1 MISKSQ
7 NLSLIAREIF
17 DEALQSVDAFEAVRR
32 AVRVKDDKLRVVDSV
47 YDLDK
52 FSSVYSVA
60 IGKAASQMAKALDEI
75 LSERLIAGV
84 VSAPKGDF
92 NLSKAWR
99 VFHGGHPAPNEES
112 FASARAAFELL
123 KEANK
128 TNSLVIFL
136 VSGGG
141 SAMMECLRDE
151 KISLEDYQEA
161 SHILV
166 TCGATIAEINAIRRS
181 LSAIKGGGLDAV
193 LDSHIERVTLLISDT
208 NLGNEA
214 NIASGPTIHV
224 QDSQTE
230 IKKIIE
236 RYDLLSR
243 LPTAVASAL
252 KVSTACGSGRVS
264 NESQPY
270 YVLLSNDDAIE
281 AAAKAAERK
290 GFIVEK
296 DFDYIEAEVEEGCA
310 GLIEKLFEL
319 KQKTNE
325 PVCIVSGGEFVCP
338 VRGNGIGGRNLEAA
352 LRTAIELSKRETA
365 NMNVAASLHAG
376 TDGIDG
382 NSLAA
387 GAIADE
393 TTIQRANEIGIDASD
408 FLARSDSYNFFK
420 PLGDTIETGAT
431 GTNVRDIRIL
441 LAS

>member
-1 MISKSQ
+1 MIVESQ
-7 NLSLIAREIF
+7 NLSSIAREIF
-17 DEALQSVDAFEAVRR
+17 DETLKSVDAFEAVRR
-32 AVRVKDDKLRVVDSV
+32 AVCIEDERLCVVDSV

-60 IGKAASQMAKALDEI
+60 IGKAASRMAKALDEI
-75 LSERLIAGV
+75 LEERLTAGV
-84 VSAPKGDF
+84 LSAPKGDL
-92 NLSKAWR
+92 NLSKVWR

-123 KEANK
+123 KEANE
-128 TNSLVIFL
+128 TNSPVIFL

-151 KISLEDYQEA
+151 RISLEDYQEA
-161 SHILV
+161 SRVLV
-166 TCGATIAEINAIRRS
+166 TCGATIAEINAIRKT

-208 NLGNEA
+208 NRGNEA
-214 NIASGPTIHV
+214 NIASGPTIHR

-230 IKKIIE
+230 IKKIIA

-243 LPTAVASAL
+243 LPSSVAIAL
-252 KVSTACGSGRVS
+252 ENIDS
-264 NESQPY
+264 NESSTKKQSPY

-290 GFIVEK
+290 CFIVEK
-296 DFDYIEAEVEEGCA
+296 DYDYIEAKIEEGCA

-319 KQKTNE
+319 KRKTNE
-325 PVCIVSGGEFVCP
+325 PVCIISGGEFVCP
-338 VRGNGIGGRNLEAA
+338 VRGDGIGGRNSEAA
-352 LRTAIELSKRETA
+352 LRSAIEFSKRETA
-365 NMNVAASLHAG
+365 NIKVAALHAG

-393 TTIQRANEIGIDASD
+393 TTIKRANAIGIDANN

-420 PLGDTIETGAT
+420 PIGDTIETGAT
-431 GTNVRDIRIL
+431 GTNVRDLRIL